1 MKRRTFIR
9 TAAYASAGVAAAS
22 FAAPA
27 VAQGRVRWKLI
38 TAWPKNF
45 PAIGTG
51 TQRIADSIR
60 EMSDGRLE
68 VKVYGGG
75 VVAQANAI
83 RHGISRALLQADPS
97 LKKSLREHGLLT
109 RDSRVKES
117 KKYGLKRAR
126 RAPQYTKR

>member
-9 TAAYASAGVAAAS
+9 RAASAGAGAAAAT

-27 VAQGRVRWKLI
+27 IAQGRFRWKLI

-60 EMSDGRLE
+60 QS
-68 VKVYGGG
+68 
-75 VVAQANAI
+75 
-83 RHGISRALLQADPS
+83 
-97 LKKSLREHGLLT
+97 
-109 RDSRVKES
+109 S
-117 KKYGLKRAR
+117 KKQMR
-126 RAPQYTKR
+126 T

>member
-27 VAQGRVRWKLI
+27 VAQGRFRWKLI

-75 VVAQANAI
+75 ELVPPFEVFDAV
-83 RHGISRALLQADPS
+83 REGIAEMGHDA
-97 LKKSLREHGLLT
+97 T
-109 RDSRVKES
+109 T
-117 KKYGLKRAR
+117 AR
-126 RAPQYTKR
+126 S